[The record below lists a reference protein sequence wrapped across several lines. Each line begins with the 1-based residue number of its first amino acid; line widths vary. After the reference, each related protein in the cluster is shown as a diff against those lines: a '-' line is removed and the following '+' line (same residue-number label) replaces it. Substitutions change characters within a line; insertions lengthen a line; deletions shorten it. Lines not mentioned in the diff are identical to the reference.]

1 MKKKVF
7 SLLIPLLILGLTG
20 CVKYNGQE
28 KSSKKSNNTPSSEVA
43 PQSEAQQ
50 QTSDNEQ
57 LSSVEQ
63 QSIVGNNSS
72 SSAGENNEGNLP
84 AGTDVKVYLAFGEY
98 GKYQGNL
105 FISLELMRGRTLK
118 DILDSRGYLSKS
130 DAISYVLQ
138 LLDATKHIHER
149 KVLHN
154 DIKPEN
160 VFMFLDGNIKLI
172 DFGIATQFDE
182 EADKVNVSILYTA
195 PEVLRS
201 GHYSV
206 QSDIYS
212 TGVLLFELLTGK
224 NPFDKYTKTEEV
236 ISYRLQADVPSLRGL
251 VHFSEDLDSL
261 NYVIGKATN
270 KVINQRYKTDD
281 EFIADL
287 LKIKEG
293 QKLGKRNIFQ
303 RIFGK

>member
-1 MKKKVF
+1 MILPINKLVDNRYIPTRFIASGGMAEIYEANDTYCHKNVAIKIIKEQFRDSIFEMERFKNEARYASMF
-7 SLLIPLLILGLTG
+7 SHPHII
-20 CVKYNGQE
+20 KIYN
-28 KSSKKSNNTPSSEVA
+28 
-43 PQSEAQQ
+43 
-50 QTSDNEQ
+50 
-57 LSSVEQ
+57 
-63 QSIVGNNSS
+63 I
-72 SSAGENNEGNLP
+72 
-84 AGTDVKVYLAFGEY
+84 

-118 DILDSRGYLSKS
+118 DILDSRGYLSKN

-172 DFGIATQFDE
+172 DFGIATHFDE

-201 GHYSV
+201 GHYSI

-236 ISYRLQADVPSLRGL
+236 INYRLQADVPSLKGL

>member
-1 MKKKVF
+1 MILPINKLVDNRYIPTRFIASGGMAEIYEANDTYCHKNVAIKIIKEQFRDSIFEMERFKNEARYASMF
-7 SLLIPLLILGLTG
+7 SHPHII
-20 CVKYNGQE
+20 KIYN
-28 KSSKKSNNTPSSEVA
+28 
-43 PQSEAQQ
+43 
-50 QTSDNEQ
+50 
-57 LSSVEQ
+57 
-63 QSIVGNNSS
+63 I
-72 SSAGENNEGNLP
+72 
-84 AGTDVKVYLAFGEY
+84 

-118 DILDSRGYLSKS
+118 DILDSRGYLSKN

-172 DFGIATQFDE
+172 DFGIATHFDE

-236 ISYRLQADVPSLRGL
+236 INYRLQADVPSLKGL

>member
-1 MKKKVF
+1 MILPLNKLVDDRYIPTRFIASGGMAEIYEANDTYCHKTVAIKVIKEQFKDSIFEMERFKNEARYASMF
-7 SLLIPLLILGLTG
+7 SHPHII
-20 CVKYNGQE
+20 KIYN
-28 KSSKKSNNTPSSEVA
+28 
-43 PQSEAQQ
+43 
-50 QTSDNEQ
+50 
-57 LSSVEQ
+57 
-63 QSIVGNNSS
+63 I
-72 SSAGENNEGNLP
+72 
-84 AGTDVKVYLAFGEY
+84 
-98 GKYQGNL
+98 GKYQDNF
-105 FISLELMRGRTLK
+105 FISFELMRGKTLK
-118 DILDSRGYLSKS
+118 DMLDSRGYLSKD
-130 DAISYVLQ
+130 DAINYVLQ

-160 VFMFLDGNIKLI
+160 IFMFLDGNIKLI
-172 DFGIATQFDE
+172 DFGIATHFNE

-201 GHYSV
+201 GYYSI

-236 ISYRLQADVPSLRGL
+236 INYRLQADVPSIRGL
-251 VHFSEDLDSL
+251 VHFSDGVDSL
-261 NYVIGKATN
+261 NYVITRATN
-270 KVINQRYKTDD
+270 KVINARYKNDD

-293 QKLGKRNIFQ
+293 QRLGKRNIFQ
-303 RIFGK
+303 RIFAK